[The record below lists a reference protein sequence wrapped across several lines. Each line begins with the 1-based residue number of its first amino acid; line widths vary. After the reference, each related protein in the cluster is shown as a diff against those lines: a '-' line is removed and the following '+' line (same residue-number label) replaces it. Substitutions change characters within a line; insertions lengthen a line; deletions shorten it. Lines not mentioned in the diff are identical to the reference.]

1 MRITFPHTIRARI
14 VLAAIGLI
22 QGLVYYLSHEFWP
35 DNATSVAWV
44 VACLFFVSGTAVLL
58 QLSWTGKDLE
68 RQAIVT
74 PVLPVVLALVAFW
87 VWHQIPVEEAPYR
100 LDDARAPTWIAG
112 ALIVLFL
119 VVPFLQIFQRTG
131 RRIYPYDDLFRR
143 FWDNLFIVA
152 LGAAVVGAFWAI
164 IMLWSELF
172 KLIDVTLF
180 EDVFTDPAFVSMSLT
195 TVFGYTVALGREWD
209 KLTSTLRGFFLIVL
223 KALMPLLA
231 VIALLFLVSLPFT
244 GLQPLW
250 DTRHASATLLSM
262 IALTILFFNG
272 AYQEG
277 VGEPP
282 YLLWV
287 RYLVE
292 AAVAVI
298 PVFAAITLY
307 ALYLR
312 IGQYGLTF
320 ERFYGV
326 LFALGGMLWGIGYAV
341 AVFRRRGKWLDS
353 VPVVNMRM
361 IWVVVVLAV
370 LTHTPLLDPLRW
382 SARNQ
387 YYRLSSG
394 MVDAYDFDYGYL
406 RFQLGHVGYE
416 TLERLESLSDH
427 PQAATIRER
436 VAATRSAESY
446 AAVRPQPARLMSAS
460 DIVPLDSTV
469 SLPDSLL
476 RLVVTDLAEYE
487 ADECEENGDCTM
499 FNINLDSDLDS
510 EYILLLSGEHDYGMI
525 AYDRDGEGKWLQA
538 GRLRPHGLG
547 ARLPP
552 RAQLLETLRH
562 GGAVTEPPTYRDL
575 RIGGLLLRLLQ

>member
-1 MRITFPHTIRARI
+1 M
-14 VLAAIGLI
+14 LAAIGLT
-22 QGLVYYLSHEFWP
+22 QGLVYYLTYEFWP
-35 DNATSVAWV
+35 HNATSVAWV
-44 VACLFFVSGTAVLL
+44 VACLFFASGTAVLL
-58 QLSWTGKDLE
+58 QLSWTGKDLK
-68 RQAIVT
+68 RQAVVT
-74 PVLPVVLALVAFW
+74 PLLPVVLALVAFW
-87 VWHQIPVEEAPYR
+87 VWIQIPVDEAPYR

-112 ALIVLFL
+112 SLIALFL
-119 VVPFLQIFQRTG
+119 VAPFLQVFQRIG
-131 RRIYPYDDLFRR
+131 RRVYPYHELFRR
-143 FWDNLFIVA
+143 FWDNLFVVA

-164 IMLWSELF
+164 ILLWSELF
-172 KLIDVTLF
+172 KLIDVTFF
-180 EDVFTDPAFVSMSLT
+180 EEVFTDPAFVSMSLT

-209 KLTSTLRGFFLIVL
+209 KLTSTLRGVLLTVL

-231 VIALLFLVSLPFT
+231 VIALLFLVTLPFT

-277 VGEPP
+277 TGEPP
-282 YLLWV
+282 YPVWV

-292 AAVAVI
+292 AAVAVV
-298 PVFAAITLY
+298 PVYAAITLY

-312 IGQYGLTF
+312 VNQYGLTF

-341 AVFRRRGKWLDS
+341 AVFRRRGKWLES

-387 YYRLSSG
+387 FHRLTSG
-394 MVDAYDFDYGYL
+394 IVDAYDFDYGYL

-436 VAATRSAESY
+436 VAAARAAGSY
-446 AAVRPQPARLMSAS
+446 TAVRSQPVSPMPAS

-469 SLPDSLL
+469 SLPVSLV
-476 RLVVTDLAEYE
+476 RFVTTDLTEYE

-499 FNINLDSDLDS
+499 FSINLDSEPDL
-510 EYILLLSGEHDYGMI
+510 EYILLLSGKRDYGML
-525 AYDRDGEGKWLQA
+525 AYDRDGEGRWMRA
-538 GRLRPHGLG
+538 GRFRPHGSG

-552 RAQLLETLRH
+552 RGQLLHTLRR
-562 GGAVTEPPTYRDL
+562 GGAVTEQPQYRDL
-575 RIGGLLLRLLQ
+575 KIGGLLLRLLQ